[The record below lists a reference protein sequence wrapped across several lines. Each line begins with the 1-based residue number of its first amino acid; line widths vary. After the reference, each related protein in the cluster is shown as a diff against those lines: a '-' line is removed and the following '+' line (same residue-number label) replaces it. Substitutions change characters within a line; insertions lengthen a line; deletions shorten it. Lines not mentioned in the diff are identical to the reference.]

1 MSAST
6 DTTEV
11 TSTTSPQASPPSS
24 DAAPTAKKKS
34 GHGWIAIIGPIL
46 ALALFVGIWY
56 LMHYWALENVF
67 DRPAFLITEPDRVI
81 RESFFDGNNRTTL
94 LQGLYWTTVVAMSG
108 LAISIVLGMT
118 LAIGMAQARWLERS
132 FWPYLVALQ
141 AIPILAITPIIA
153 SVFGF
158 GFSARILVCV
168 IISLFPIV
176 SNTLFGLLSAD
187 RLQHDMF
194 TLHGA
199 NRRTRLRKLQL
210 PGAMP
215 AIFTGFRIAAGLS
228 VIGAVVGELFF
239 RRGEKG
245 IGILLDVYRQRNNYP
260 LMYGAL
266 LLSSMLGIAVFS
278 LFGWVGNKV
287 VGKWYESTREDR

>member
-1 MSAST
+1 MALLLF
-6 DTTEV
+6 
-11 TSTTSPQASPPSS
+11 
-24 DAAPTAKKKS
+24 
-34 GHGWIAIIGPIL
+34 IG
-46 ALALFVGIWY
+46 VWY

-81 RESFFDGNNRTTL
+81 SESFFDKDNMWTL
-94 LQGLYWTTVVAMSG
+94 LQGLYWTTVVAMTG

-118 LAIGMAQARWLERS
+118 LAIAMAQATWLERS

-176 SNTLFGLLSAD
+176 NNTLFGLLSAD

-199 NRRTRLRKLQL
+199 GRRTRLRKLQL

-266 LLSSMLGIAVFS
+266 LLSSMLGIVVFS
-278 LFGWVGNKV
+278 LFGWIGNKV
-287 VGKWYESTREDR
+287 VGKWYESTRDSR

>member
-1 MSAST
+1 MS
-6 DTTEV
+6 
-11 TSTTSPQASPPSS
+11 
-24 DAAPTAKKKS
+24 APTATDEHPAPTAATDIVPLESKR
-34 GHGWIAIIGPIL
+34 GRDWGG
-46 ALALFVGIWY
+46 FVGPVLAFCLFIATWY
-56 LMHYWALENVF
+56 FLHYWGLEKIW
-67 DRPAFLITEPDRVI
+67 DKPDFLITAPHRVVS
-81 RESFFDGNNRTTL
+81 ESFLDGNNRSTM
-94 LQGLYWTTVVAMSG
+94 LQGLLWTTIVAMVG
-108 LAISIVLGMT
+108 LAIAIVIGMS

-141 AIPILAITPIIA
+141 AIPILAVTPIIA
-153 SVFGF
+153 VIMGY
-158 GFSARILVCV
+158 GLSARILVCV

-187 RLQHDMF
+187 RLQHDLF

-199 NRRTRLRKLQL
+199 SRGTRLRKLQL

-245 IGILLDVYRQRNNYP
+245 IGILLDVYRQRNLYP
-260 LMYGAL
+260 QMYGAL
-266 LLSSMLGIAVFS
+266 VLSSLLGIVVFTF
-278 LFGWVGNKV
+278 FGWLGNRV
-287 VGKWYESTREDR
+287 VGRWYESTREGR